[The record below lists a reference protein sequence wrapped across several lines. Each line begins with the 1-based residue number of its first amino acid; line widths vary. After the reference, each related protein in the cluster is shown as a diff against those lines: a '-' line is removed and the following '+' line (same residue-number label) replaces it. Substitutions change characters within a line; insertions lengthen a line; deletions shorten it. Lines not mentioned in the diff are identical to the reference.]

1 MSTVC
6 ESSYPVATSAASV
19 GMGSP
24 QDHIGT
30 AEVPAPWAKQLLVP
44 SSKQTATVGPY
55 LLSQ

>member
-1 MSTVC
+1 MS
-6 ESSYPVATSAASV
+6 PAILLLPLLLLV
-19 GMGSP
+19 GVGSP